1 MSKNLYFEDVD
12 IGDEI
17 GPITRS
23 VSDDDVIQFVSIRE
37 KKVAPSRFTSKEF
50 ANSEGLPEAIV
61 PGPMNIALMSQVLTD
76 WSETVC
82 LLKNRCCVPAN
93 RPAQQR
99 TYFQWNRDR

>member
-37 KKVAPSRFTSKEF
+37 KKVAPSRFTSK
-50 ANSEGLPEAIV
+50 AVSYTHLTLPTKA
-61 PGPMNIALMSQVLTD
+61 
-76 WSETVC
+76 
-82 LLKNRCCVPAN
+82 
-93 RPAQQR
+93 
-99 TYFQWNRDR
+99 